1 MALATTP
8 QTPSHMHH
16 SRFSHQ
22 KLTEYAHIGASK
34 RLQKH
39 NLNRLNRIVT
49 R

>member
-8 QTPSHMHH
+8 KILSHMHH
-16 SRFSHQ
+16 SRFLDE
-22 KLTEYAHIGASK
+22 KLTEYAHTGASK